1 MKRFIKIMALAL
13 ALCTFL
19 GMVSCDEIIGELSDV
34 LGEVA
39 GDAIGDSLS
48 NGLGNV
54 FDDVTDLF
62 DKDEVVMEMGNVQI
76 DDKMMNYF
84 FNSYVSNWLVSY
96 SSYVSYLGLDL
107 NKDLEDQFISDSQMA
122 MIVLGEGYYGTWFD
136 YFFMKTEEEVLDY
149 MIWANYAE
157 DMGVAMTYEDVEEI
171 ELAINAEYERL
182 EKTGTKFKDWYGKGV
197 DEDVIRRCLELT
209 HLAENAAEYLS
220 NNLENDITERRLQEW
235 ASYNAESLLVADC
248 LTYTIT
254 VSDKGM
260 TYEEYSDACD
270 FARRAAEELKAAT
283 SEYKFKQIA
292 SAVANNAY
300 GIDLPKECEYET
312 YKYGYDTDAQK
323 WLFSG
328 AYKGDTYSTEEW
340 ESVKSDEKDEDG
352 YGYYETFTV
361 TVYYV
366 VEESHYDERL
376 THSFAYAISNDKS
389 VVYDIMEEVSA
400 KGVTDGNEFLE
411 IAARYCNQEGSNIY
425 FDSAIVN
432 TQQDDYGFLEN
443 MAAGCLAEKYSKLNE
458 WIEDDSRSFGDLSE
472 IFEIGSNYTFV
483 GEKGDGI
490 YNGSFVISGT
500 VNGSVSYLGNQ
511 YAIVL
516 FLGHGEETWKTEARS
531 AVLAEMFEAE
541 YGDIRWQYSSWSM
554 HGARDIDVADLNMI
568 NNYYGSSFTMVYP
581 SGSSGN
587 VTYYP
592 IGDATTV
599 APGNGDYFY
608 SVVDPESITNSTII
622 TIQPGNG
629 GN

>member
-1 MKRFIKIMALAL
+1 MKRFIKIMAIAL

-19 GMVSCDEIIGELSDV
+19 GMVSCDEIISELSDV
-34 LGEVA
+34 LEDVA
-39 GDAIGDSLS
+39 GEAIGDSIS
-48 NGLGNV
+48 NGLGNI
-54 FDDVTDLF
+54 FDDVTDIF
-62 DKDEVVMEMGNVQI
+62 DSDKVVMEVGNVQV

-84 FNSYVSNWLVSY
+84 FNSYVTNWISNY
-96 SSYVSYLGLDL
+96 SAYVSYLGLDL
-107 NKDLEDQFISDSQMA
+107 SSDIRNQYVGNSQMA
-122 MIVLGEGYYGTWFD
+122 MVVLGEDFVGTWFD
-136 YFFMKTEEEVLDY
+136 YFYMKTEEEVLDY

-220 NNLENDITERRLQEW
+220 NNLENDITEHRLQEW

-260 TYEEYSDACD
+260 TYEEYNNACE
-270 FARRAAEELKAAT
+270 FARRAAETLKMASSAYDFNQT
-283 SEYKFKQIA
+283 A
-292 SAVANNAY
+292 SAIANNAY

-312 YKYGYDTDAQK
+312 FKCGYNTDEQK

-328 AYKGDTYSTEEW
+328 AYKGDTYSTEKW

-376 THSFAYAISNDKS
+376 THSFAYAISNDKG
-389 VVYDIMEEVSA
+389 VAYDIMEEVRA
-400 KGVTDGNEFLE
+400 RGVLDGEEFLE
-411 IAARYCNQEGSNIY
+411 IAARYCNQNNTNIQ
-425 FDSAIVN
+425 VN
-432 TQQDDYGFLEN
+432 GFVSTTTQQDDYGFLEN
-443 MAAGCLAEKYSKLNE
+443 MAAGCFAEKYSKLNE
-458 WIEDDSRSFGDLSE
+458 WIEDDFRNTGDLSE
-472 IFEIGSNYTFV
+472 IIEIGSGYNFV
-483 GEKGDGI
+483 GGSYNEG

-500 VNGSVSYLGNQ
+500 VNGSVSYIGNQ

-531 AVLAEMFEAE
+531 AVLAEMFEAG

-568 NNYYGSSFTMVYP
+568 NNYYGSGFAIKYTYGDVGNITYYP
-581 SGSSGN
+581 IGDVGN
-587 VTYYP
+587 ITYYP
-592 IGDATTV
+592 IGDAITV
-599 APGNGDYFY
+599 APGNGD
-608 SVVDPESITNSTII
+608 
-622 TIQPGNG
+622 
-629 GN
+629 